1 MLFEQPRR
9 AVNKVYLH
17 CSASDSIGLDYFG
30 ERLVATIDD
39 WHLARWASGLG
50 YHYLIDKSGTLL
62 KGRDLNKT
70 PAAQK
75 GHNTGSIAIMVHGL
89 EEFSG
94 ASLETLTSWCSQI
107 NEAYSGK
114 ISFHGH
120 SEVSNKSCPVFDFR
134 ALLLLD
140 RFGRMP

>member
-9 AVNKVYLH
+9 VVNKVYLH

-30 ERLVATIDD
+30 ERLVTTMDN

-50 YHYLIDKSGTLL
+50 YHYLIDKNGTLL

-89 EEFSG
+89 EDFTDFSLD
-94 ASLETLTSWCSQI
+94 ALKSWCGQI
-107 NEAYSGK
+107 NEAYSGR